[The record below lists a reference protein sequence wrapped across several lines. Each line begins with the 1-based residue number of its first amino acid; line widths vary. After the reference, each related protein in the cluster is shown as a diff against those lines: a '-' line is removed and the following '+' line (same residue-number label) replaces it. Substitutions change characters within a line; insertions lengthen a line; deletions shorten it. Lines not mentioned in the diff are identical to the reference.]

1 MSKILQGTSN
11 ANNNLLVNK
20 DIDLAIQNAIA
31 DIGKAT
37 DVDRCYVFENKV
49 NDEDKLLLYYVYEW
63 CNVGI
68 TPYLGNP
75 ELSGLEYSLFP
86 GLFEKLSKD
95 KPLYGI
101 VRNSQDKTFREIMKM
116 QGIISYLFLPI
127 LLDGKFWGW
136 IGFDDCVR
144 ERKWNKGEVVA
155 LHTVAKNIGLRLSQ
169 HFSFNKLKLA
179 LNEIDIYLDNSDQ
192 VSWTWHLKT
201 NKMEYSFNWFRLFG
215 YDSKE
220 LPEYFK
226 QWELNIHPDDLLPFR
241 KKLKNQLKNINKKF
255 EGILRYRHKQNKY
268 LWVKYQAHQIF
279 DPDNKEVKVIGSFV
293 DITSLKNKEL
303 EVKRQKKEYENL
315 SNSISEVI
323 FKISHTGN
331 IIFLNTKWKKFT
343 GLTSAES
350 LGENFMNFFLE
361 TNDVNNQFKSL
372 SNFLTK
378 KPSKNTS
385 RQYKLILK
393 IFNDKNIWVIVDI
406 NFYKKPN
413 LFTGTITNVSENEL
427 LRQKLN
433 ESNKKYSFI
442 ANNTSDT
449 IIVHNIEGIIDFVS
463 KSSEQMLGYKPDELK
478 NKNPYD
484 YIHPNDILKVKASH
498 EKIINHKSKQVC
510 DYRFKHKAGHW
521 VWLETSTNP
530 IVEEGKLMGMI
541 SSSRDISKLK
551 IINQKIV
558 EALEKEK
565 ELNKLK
571 SNFVSMASHQFRTPL
586 TVLYSNI
593 ELLDLIIQDNGD
605 FNLNTKD
612 KALIRMKNEVSRMTE
627 LINNFLIYGKYDSGH
642 IKKKIKELNLSSL
655 IEDLV
660 DKSFNF
666 KNTGRFVQIQTKGK
680 EKSLYSDESLLEHI
694 FSNLI
699 SNAIKYSDKTKDPE
713 IKIDYRLNYVDI
725 HVIDYGI
732 GIPKQN
738 INNLFNSFYR
748 AENTDNI
755 KGTGL
760 GLVIVKE
767 FLGLLN
773 GQIKLTSKEGIGT
786 NIEIKIPYE

>member
-1 MSKILQGTSN
+1 M
-11 ANNNLLVNK
+11 
-20 DIDLAIQNAIA
+20 
-31 DIGKAT
+31 GKAT

-49 NDEDKLLLYYVYEW
+49 NDEGKLLLYYVYEW

-86 GLFEKLSKD
+86 GLFEILSED

-101 VRNSQDKTFREIMKM
+101 VKNSKDKTFREIMDM

-136 IGFDDCVR
+136 IGFDDCLS
-144 ERKWNKGEVVA
+144 ERKWNEGEVVA

-241 KKLKNQLKNINKKF
+241 KKLKTQLKNKKF

-279 DPDNKEVKVIGSFV
+279 DPHNQEVKVIGSFV

-350 LGENFMNFFLE
+350 LEENFMNFFLE

-449 IIVHNIEGIIDFVS
+449 IIVHDIEGIIDFVS

-605 FNLNTKD
+605 FDINTKD

-642 IKKKIKELNLSSL
+642 IKKKIKELNLCSL

-660 DKSFNF
+660 DKSFNV
-666 KNTGRFVQIQTKGK
+666 KNTGRFVQIQTKGN

-713 IKIDYRLNYVDI
+713 IIIDYRLNYVDI

-767 FLGLLN
+767 FLGLLK

-786 NIEIKIPYE
+786 NIEIKIP

>member
-1 MSKILQGTSN
+1 MSKLLTGISN
-11 ANNNLLVNK
+11 ANNDLLVHKN
-20 DIDLAIQNAIA
+20 INVSIQKAIA
-31 DIGKAT
+31 NIGKAT

-49 NDEDKLLLYYVYEW
+49 NDEGKLLLYYVYEW

-86 GLFEKLSKD
+86 GLFEVLSKD
-95 KPLYGI
+95 LPLYGI
-101 VRNSQDKTFREIMKM
+101 VKNSQDKTFREIMEM

-136 IGFDDCVR
+136 IGFDDCVN

-169 HFSFNKLKLA
+169 HFSFSKLKLA

-192 VSWTWHLKT
+192 VSWTLYLKT

-241 KKLKNQLKNINKKF
+241 KKLKTQLKNINKKF

-279 DPDNKEVKVIGSFV
+279 DPDNKEYKVIGSFV
-293 DITSLKNKEL
+293 DISSLKNKEL

-323 FKISHTGN
+323 FKISDTGN
-331 IIFLNTKWKKFT
+331 LTFLNKKWKKFT
-343 GLTSAES
+343 GLTSAQS

-361 TNDVNNQFKSL
+361 TDDVDNQYKSL

-378 KPSKNTS
+378 KFTKNISK
-385 RQYKLILK
+385 QFKLILK
-393 IFNDKNIWVIVDI
+393 VFNDKSIWVIVDI
-406 NFYKKPN
+406 NYYKKTN
-413 LFTGTITNVSENEL
+413 LFTGTITNISENEL

-449 IIVHNIEGIIDFVS
+449 IIAHDTNGIIDFVS
-463 KSSEQMLGYKPDELK
+463 KSVEQMLGYTPRELQ

-484 YIHPNDILKVKASH
+484 YIHPKDIVKVKTIH
-498 EKIINHKSKQVC
+498 EEILSHKSQQVI
-510 DYRFKHKAGHW
+510 DYRFKHKEGHW
-521 VWLETSTNP
+521 VWIETSTNP
-530 IVEEGKLMGMI
+530 IVQKEKLVGII

-551 IINQKIV
+551 IVNQKIV

-660 DKSFNF
+660 DKSFNV
-666 KNTGRFVQIQTKGK
+666 KNTGRFVKIQTKGK
-680 EKSLYSDESLLEHI
+680 EKTLYSDESLLEHI

-699 SNAIKYSDKTKDPE
+699 SNAIKYSDKPIDPE
-713 IKIDYRLNYVDI
+713 IKINYKPKYI
-725 HVIDYGI
+725 NIQIIDYGI

-738 INNLFNSFYR
+738 ISNLFNSFYR
-748 AENTDNI
+748 ADNTDNI

-760 GLVIVKE
+760 GLIIVKE
-767 FLGLLN
+767 FLGILN
-773 GQIKLTSKEGIGT
+773 GQIKLNSKEGIGT
-786 NIEIKIPYE
+786 HIEIKIPYE